1 MLRLS
6 TEEENKL
13 IKDLD
18 IDGSILYIVYIQ
30 TNILPKIDELLDWR
44 NQLSK
49 MKSIYDYPDEWFDRE
64 IRATDY
70 LLSVVC
76 KVRVYL

>member
-6 TEEENKL
+6 SEEENKL

-18 IDGSILYIVYIQ
+18 IDGSILYLVYIQ
-30 TNILPKIDELLDWR
+30 TNILPTIDELLDWR
-44 NQLSK
+44 NQLGE

-70 LLSVVC
+70 LLS
-76 KVRVYL
+76 KNVYL

>member
-44 NQLSK
+44 NQLSE